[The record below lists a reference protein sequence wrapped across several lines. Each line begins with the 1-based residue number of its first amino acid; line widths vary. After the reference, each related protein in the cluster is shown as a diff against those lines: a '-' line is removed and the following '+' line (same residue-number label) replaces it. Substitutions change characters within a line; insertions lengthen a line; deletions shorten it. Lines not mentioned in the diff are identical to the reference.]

1 VGLIECRRQSER
13 DCYELLGVGP
23 DASAEEIRR
32 AYHRLAFQCH
42 PDRSGGGD
50 EANREMQELNEAY
63 AILSDPI
70 RRRDYDLPRGYGS
83 RVPKFKKGSK
93 VKISLNYPSPYMGH
107 TGVVD
112 KEPIKDTFR
121 FWYMVRVESRGL
133 TTLTR
138 FAEEE
143 LEKLDD
149 QHLARP
155 ASVRNEQI
163 SRM

>member
-1 VGLIECRRQSER
+1 MCGMQSER
-13 DCYELLGVGP
+13 DYYEVLGIAP

-42 PDRSGGGD
+42 PDRNRKSK
-50 EANREMQELNEAY
+50 EAHKKMQELNEAY

-70 RRRDYDLPRGYGS
+70 KRREFDLPRGYGK

-93 VKISLNYPSPYMGH
+93 VKISVNSPSPYRGH

-112 KEPIKDTFR
+112 KEPVNDAFR
-121 FWYMVRVESRGL
+121 FWYMVRIESKGL
-133 TTLTR
+133 TTVRR

-143 LEKLDD
+143 LEGPDD
-149 QHLARP
+149 
-155 ASVRNEQI
+155 
-163 SRM
+163 